1 MEKGRRMFSVGRTL
15 IYPEFIFS
23 FNMCLK
29 NTFIEPVISDKEHNH
44 DIRLL
49 SMAGGR
55 NRLAWG
61 SNSSG

>member
-29 NTFIEPVISDKEHNH
+29 NTFIEPVISDIVIKNT
-44 DIRLL
+44 I
-49 SMAGGR
+49 MT
-55 NRLAWG
+55 
-61 SNSSG
+61 SGC